1 MCASSGPSSDCRRRG
16 KGIAGSSADS
26 TTEGT
31 SDTAEARSTRSSCG
45 CSSRRAKMVSRTRK
59 LRGSRTHG
67 RGKKHG
73 RGAGGRGGTGN
84 AGLHKHKFKWMIKHD
99 PEHFGPRGFFRHA
112 QPRPTSAIDLEDLA
126 RRIGE
131 FEAAG
136 HAKKDDSRINVD
148 LTAAGID
155 KLLGSGRVTIAMR
168 ITVAK
173 ASPAAVAKVS
183 GAGAQ
188 GSLMHLGI
196 GPIVTASIIMQLFA
210 GAKIINL
217 DLQDDE
223 DKSVYQGT
231 QKFLVIVMIFVEAI
245 PQVFGFLTPATG
257 FVSELNGSFLFGVV
271 SAGHGATLAQILIVV
286 QLFAGSYLVFLM
298 DEVVSKWGIGSGI
311 SLFIAG
317 GVAQQ
322 IFTGTFNWEPS
333 SATSQVPAGTIPKT
347 VYYLQHYS
355 GSQLAGGGIEQIMVQ
370 PPNPLI
376 ALIGTVAI
384 FLIVSYVESTR
395 IELPLAH
402 GMARGARGRYPIRL
416 MYASNIPVILVAA
429 VLANVSMFSLLFW
442 QHPEWPM
449 VGHASWIGAY
459 PDALDHRV
467 TSGQIQRTTPIG
479 GLAYY
484 FSNVNGVQ
492 DWLLPLFNPNTYGVY
507 LRGLAYWQVFLHILV
522 FLAVFIGGSVMFAK
536 FWIMTT
542 NMGPEDVAKQIE
554 SSGMQIPGFRRDP
567 RILRRVLDRYIPV
580 VAVISGASVGAL
592 AAGADM
598 IGTVGNASGTG
609 VLLSVGIMIQ
619 MYEAIGREQMM
630 EMHPVLRQ
638 FFGATG

>member
-1 MCASSGPSSDCRRRG
+1 MPLEEQ
-16 KGIAGSSADS
+16 KK
-26 TTEGT
+26 
-31 SDTAEARSTRSSCG
+31 
-45 CSSRRAKMVSRTRK
+45 SRLYALKPLTDRLPAVSRPEGHVQFRTKMFWVLAILILYFAMTNIFIYGLDRTNVIDFFSS
-59 LRGSRTHG
+59 LR
-67 RGKKHG
+67 
-73 RGAGGRGGTGN
+73 
-84 AGLHKHKFKWMIKHD
+84 
-99 PEHFGPRGFFRHA
+99 
-112 QPRPTSAIDLEDLA
+112 AIL
-126 RRIGE
+126 
-131 FEAAG
+131 
-136 HAKKDDSRINVD
+136 
-148 LTAAGID
+148 
-155 KLLGSGRVTIAMR
+155 
-168 ITVAK
+168 
-173 ASPAAVAKVS
+173 
-183 GAGAQ
+183 AGAQ

-217 DLQDDE
+217 NLQDDE

-245 PQVFGFLTPATG
+245 PQVFGFLTPSST
-257 FVSELNGSFLFGVV
+257 FVTHLNGSFLFGVV
-271 SAGHGATLAQILIVV
+271 SPGHGDLLAKLLIVV

-311 SLFIAG
+311 S
-317 GVAQQ
+317 
-322 IFTGTFNWEPS
+322 
-333 SATSQVPAGTIPKT
+333 
-347 VYYLQHYS
+347 
-355 GSQLAGGGIEQIMVQ
+355 
-370 PPNPLI
+370 
-376 ALIGTVAI
+376 
-384 FLIVSYVESTR
+384 
-395 IELPLAH
+395 
-402 GMARGARGRYPIRL
+402 L

-442 QHPEWPM
+442 QHPEWP
-449 VGHASWIGAY
+449 VLGHASWLGAY
-459 PDALDHRV
+459 PEATDIRV

-492 DWLLPLFNPNTYGVY
+492 DWLLSLFNPSTYGVY
-507 LRGLAYWQVFLHILV
+507 LRGLAYWQVLLHIVV

-542 NMGPEDVAKQIE
+542 NMGPEDVARQIE

-609 VLLSVGIMIQ
+609 VLLTVGIMIQ